1 VSDPGQ
7 NAKSG
12 VMIGVGSI
20 MGFILSI
27 ILMSGLVII
36 AIVFGSLLTA
46 MGV

>member
-1 VSDPGQ
+1 MSNPEQ
-7 NAKSG
+7 NTKSG

-20 MGFILSI
+20 MGFILSV